1 MKPKLAATR
10 IIICLLCAAFL
21 FVSGCN
27 DDSSPT
33 EPIDENPDIV
43 YSDSTVV
50 IDTTKVSE
58 PIIEGDD
65 YTYTFT
71 GDPPD
76 IIEGDIILG
85 QTGGGYLRRVTGVT
99 IQGNQM
105 ILETVQA
112 TLTEAFEELEV
123 QGNFSLSISDS
134 SVTGSIDN
142 ALGLGE
148 TYYLDGVSGADGGLN
163 LNNVELFDAVVSQG
177 GRSIELCV
185 SISDGR
191 IEYEPDVDIGLEI
204 HWFTLEEFHAI
215 AESELVCDMELECT
229 ASAALNLLE
238 GHRTIFSHRFGAIP
252 IGPLVFVPTLRFI
265 AGYNVAISAAGS
277 FSTGFNFESSTTIG
291 TEYDGSEWSSVYEH
305 EAELARG
312 PVRWDASFGASITGY
327 VKPRLSFEL
336 YAVAGPYMEIEPY
349 LRFGGVVRLRDW
361 EWGLYAGIDANV
373 GVSMDIMGHN
383 LADYHLNLQNWER
396 EIAVQHGEFPNDP
409 PSTPSAPNPSNGATN
424 QPIDTELRWQ
434 CSDPDA
440 DQLTFDIYFGTSQNP
455 SLAREGWYA
464 LNYDPGDLDRD
475 ETYYWKIVAH
485 DEFDHTT
492 AGPVWRF
499 TTEPPENRAPAQPSN
514 PSPAHQATNQSTDT
528 NLSWSCSDPDSDPL
542 TYDVYFGTA
551 ANPPRVR
558 QGISPTSFDPGNL
571 NTNTTYYWKIIAR
584 DDNAHSTV
592 GPIWRFTTAPPG
604 NQPPNAPSNP
614 SPAHQAANQ
623 STDTNLSW
631 SCSDPDGD
639 PITFDVYFGTSEDPP
654 LVCEDQ
660 EERTYQPDEME
671 YELTY
676 YWKIVAKDD
685 QAHIT
690 EGSVWHFTT
699 AAPDNQ
705 SPNAP
710 SNPSPPDEAD
720 NQDINT
726 ALSWDCSDPENDPL
740 AYDVY
745 FGDSENPPL
754 VSENQAEDTYEP
766 GELEFEQTYYWKIF
780 AKDNQD
786 HTTEGSVW
794 SFTTRQEG
802 GDVEER
808 EFELANGVTITMVW
822 IPPGSFMMGRQDGE
836 QDSEDNE
843 DPRHEVNI
851 NYGFWMGK
859 YEVTQAQ
866 WEAVTGNNPSR
877 FNGDNRPVER
887 VSWNDIHEGFLS
899 QIDDDFRLP
908 SESEWEYA
916 CRAGTET
923 RFYWGD
929 DPDYDEIGDYAWYT
943 SNSNSQTH
951 DVGQKRP
958 NTFGLYDMSGN
969 VWEWCEDVWHG
980 NYNGAPADGSDWT
993 QGGAQHYRVLRS
1005 GSWSDNPWHC
1015 RSALRSRNSP
1025 SHRTS
1030 SYGFRLVLVRQFCSP
1045 CSVYWFSVRVQ
1056 AALVSCTHCFSN

>member
-1 MKPKLAATR
+1 MKPKFAATR
-10 IIICLLCAAFL
+10 IIICLLCVAFL
-21 FVSGCN
+21 ILSCSK
-27 DDSSPT
+27 DDNTPT
-33 EPIDENPDIV
+33 GPVDENPDV
-43 YSDSTVV
+43 VLSDSTVV

-65 YTYTFT
+65 YTFTFT
-71 GDPPD
+71 GDTPD

-123 QGNFSLSISDS
+123 QGNFSLSIGDS
-134 SVTGSIDN
+134 SVTNSVDN
-142 ALGLGE
+142 ASKFGE
-148 TYYLDGVSGADGGLN
+148 TFYLDGVTGADGGLN
-163 LNNVELFDAVVSQG
+163 LHNVELFDAVVSQG

-185 SISDGR
+185 SISEGR

-373 GVSMDIMGHN
+373 GVSMDLMGHN
-383 LADYHLNLQNWER
+383 LADYHLTLQNWER
-396 EIAVQHGEFPNDP
+396 EIAVEHGEFPNDP

-485 DEFDHTT
+485 DEFDH
-492 AGPVWRF
+492 
-499 TTEPPENRAPAQPSN
+499 
-514 PSPAHQATNQSTDT
+514 
-528 NLSWSCSDPDSDPL
+528 
-542 TYDVYFGTA
+542 
-551 ANPPRVR
+551 
-558 QGISPTSFDPGNL
+558 
-571 NTNTTYYWKIIAR
+571 
-584 DDNAHSTV
+584 STV

-604 NQPPNAPSNP
+604 NQPPNAPSAP
-614 SPAHQAANQ
+614 SPAHQATNQ
-623 STDTNLSW
+623 STDANLSW

-639 PITFDVYFGTSEDPP
+639 PVTYDVYFGTAANPPRVQQNHNLTTYDPGS
-654 LVCEDQ
+654 LNAN
-660 EERTYQPDEME
+660 T
-671 YELTY
+671 TY
-676 YWKIVAKDD
+676 YWKIVAMDNRS
-685 QAHIT
+685 HST
-690 EGSVWHFTT
+690 EGLVWNFRT
-699 AAPDNQ
+699 
-705 SPNAP
+705 S
-710 SNPSPPDEAD
+710 
-720 NQDINT
+720 
-726 ALSWDCSDPENDPL
+726 
-740 AYDVY
+740 
-745 FGDSENPPL
+745 
-754 VSENQAEDTYEP
+754 
-766 GELEFEQTYYWKIF
+766 
-780 AKDNQD
+780 
-786 HTTEGSVW
+786 
-794 SFTTRQEG
+794 EG
-802 GDVEER
+802 GGGGEER
-808 EFELANGVTITMVW
+808 EFELANGVNITMVW
-822 IPPGSFMMGRQDGE
+822 IPPGSFMMGRQDNE
-836 QDSEDNE
+836 QDSDGDE

-866 WEAVTGNNPSR
+866 WEAVTGSNPSR
-877 FNGDNRPVER
+877 FDGNGRPVEQ
-887 VSWNDIHEGFLS
+887 VSWDDIHEDFLTR
-899 QIDDDFRLP
+899 IDGDFRLP

-923 RFYWGD
+923 RFYWSD
-929 DPDYDEIGDYAWYT
+929 DSDHDEIGDYAWYT

-958 NTFGLYDMSGN
+958 NAFGLYDMSGN
-969 VWEWCEDVWHG
+969 VYEWCEDWYHG
-980 NYNGAPADGSDWT
+980 SYAGAPDDGSAWDDN
-993 QGGAQHYRVLRS
+993 GSYRVLRG
-1005 GSWSDNPWHC
+1005 GSWYDNPRYC
-1015 RSALRSRNSP
+1015 RSAYRDGVIPYYRHNGG
-1025 SHRTS
+1025 
-1030 SYGFRLVLVRQFCSP
+1030 GFRLVLVR
-1045 CSVYWFSVRVQ
+1045 
-1056 AALVSCTHCFSN
+1056 